1 MSDKTNS
8 PVDLSKIKA
17 RALSRIEG
25 GEFHRREQVRSLSDL
40 SLDNFLHIGRI
51 LKASAQNAEMIE
63 PLLDRLV
70 VHADVVI
77 GPLPPGIQRHGLVS
91 DSADLQTTE
100 NLVSALKEISE
111 EDLRQWIID
120 DCSLVYGELSSD
132 ELKAYFGAVNELG
145 GNRSS
150 FVDLGSGLGKVVMT
164 AALGT
169 SFDSYTGVEL
179 VPYRHRLAQ
188 EQYAKFCAT
197 ISSEV
202 AELEGEISEYSEN
215 HDARHKALESI
226 RAIPAKISLEQGNMF
241 DFNVSGASL
250 IFIYSTCFGSFMDR
264 VAQKVVDEAPP
275 GCLVSTTTFG
285 LNHPGLKLIKHYRP
299 AELAWTDVRFYERV
313 GVGPWEEQMRP
324 AALSPAAD
332 DWKDKAR
339 EILAT
344 GSKIITNKENRPAT
358 ITIDNK
364 EYDVDSLPDES
375 KAQLSSLQYADSE
388 LARLQAQAAALQTAR
403 IAYGRALKQTLEEG
417 KAPEDEVSIEGLG
430 EAIEFDK

>member
-17 RALSRIEG
+17 RALSCIEG

-403 IAYGRALKQTLEEG
+403 IAYGRALKQTLKEG